1 LKGLTLGSL
10 DGGVAYLAPVLV
22 MMCVRRLSFANEGKV
37 NVMTAFVFPG
47 QGSQFRGMGEGLF
60 EAFRDLTRKA
70 DEILGLSVERL
81 CLEDPERQ
89 LGQTQYTQPALFVVN
104 ALAYLQ
110 LLRDGRRAPEFV
122 AGHSLG
128 EYNALHAAGA
138 FDFETGLRLVQRRG
152 ELMSRARD
160 GGMAAVVGLT
170 EEKVAQILKNRALT
184 SVVIA
189 NHNSPT
195 QTVIAGPKC
204 EIARIGRF
212 FEEWEATYLP
222 LSVSGAFH
230 SPLMADAGRQ
240 FGEHLGGFAFADP
253 KIPVVSNATARPYE
267 AGAIRDGLVAQIT
280 SPVRWTESIR
290 YLVDQGEQEFVEV
303 GPGNVLTKLI
313 LAIRKNA
320 PLPCAAANAPIAPPS
335 WAQPDGPPACRAPSA
350 DVRGGGPRSG
360 QAMGPRRITAESLG
374 NAQFKR
380 DYGLRY
386 AYLTGSMYRGI
397 ASVEMVARVA
407 QAGMLGFF
415 GSGGLALDDL
425 ERAVDALGRR
435 LGGGTWGVNLLHR
448 PDDPD
453 AEDLVVDRLLARR
466 VGLVE
471 ASAYMRITPALIRYR
486 AMGLRRGR
494 DGRVE
499 AKNRVIAKISR
510 PEVAE
515 AFLSPAP
522 VAMVEAMVAS
532 GALSKEQRTLLGE
545 VPMADDL
552 CAEADSGGHTDGA
565 VAYALFPAIR
575 RLRDEMRRTHG
586 YVQRVRVGAAG
597 GIGTPEAA
605 AAAFVLGADFV
616 LTGSINQCTA
626 EAGTSDAVKDLLQQM
641 NVQDTEYAPA
651 GDMFELGAKVQVL
664 RRGLFFASRANRL
677 HELYRFHD
685 SLDSIDARTRAQIEE
700 RYFRRTFDEVY
711 REVKAHH
718 PAREIERAERN
729 PKHKMALVFRWYF
742 ARANQLALAGD
753 PESKVDCQIPC
764 GPALGAFNVWVKGT
778 PLEDWRNRHADEIG
792 RKLMT
797 EAAEV
802 LNRRFEVLS
811 GETSAEESGAAPADL
826 RALDSV
832 AVNR

>member
-1 LKGLTLGSL
+1 
-10 DGGVAYLAPVLV
+10 
-22 MMCVRRLSFANEGKV
+22 
-37 NVMTAFVFPG
+37 MTAFVFPG
-47 QGSQFRGMGEGLF
+47 QGSQYRGMGEGLF
-60 EAFRDLTRKA
+60 EAFRDLTRRA
-70 DEILGLSVERL
+70 DEILGFSVRRL

-110 LLRDGRRAPEFV
+110 LLRDGRRAPDFM

-128 EYNALHAAGA
+128 EYNALHAAGV
-138 FDFETGLRLVQRRG
+138 FDFETGLRLVKRRG

-184 SVVIA
+184 SVAIA

-195 QTVIAGPKC
+195 QTVIAGPKS

-212 FEEWEATYLP
+212 FEACEATYLP

-230 SPLMADAGRQ
+230 SPFMADAGRQ
-240 FGEHLGGFAFADP
+240 FGEYLGGFAFADP
-253 KIPVVSNATARPYE
+253 EIPVVSNVTARPYE
-267 AGAIRDGLVAQIT
+267 AGAIREGLVAQMT

-290 YLVDQGEQEFVEV
+290 TLVDLGEQEFVEV

-313 LAIRKNA
+313 IAIRKSA
-320 PLPCAAANAPIAPPS
+320 PPPCAAASASIAPPRS
-335 WAQPDGPPACRAPSA
+335 AQPDGSPSRPAPSA
-350 DVRGGGPRSG
+350 KVSGGGPRAG

-374 NAQFKR
+374 DAQFKR

-415 GSGGLALDDL
+415 GSGGLTLEEI
-425 ERAVDALGRR
+425 ERAVDALERR
-435 LGGGTWGVNLLHR
+435 LRGGGTWGVNLLHR

-453 AEDLVVDRLLARR
+453 AEDLVVDRLLAHR
-466 VGLVE
+466 VRLVE
-471 ASAYMRITPALIRYR
+471 ASAYMRITPALIRFR
-486 AMGLRRGR
+486 AMGLRRDR

-499 AKNRVIAKISR
+499 AENRIIAKISR

-515 AFLSPAP
+515 DFLSPAP
-522 VAMVEAMVAS
+522 IVMVEAMVAS
-532 GALSKEQRTLLGE
+532 GALSKEQRTLLGQ

-565 VAYALFPAIR
+565 AAYALFPAIL

-641 NVQDTEYAPA
+641 SVQDTEYAPA

-700 RYFRRTFDEVY
+700 RYFHRTFDEVY

-718 PAREIERAERN
+718 PAREIEKAERN
-729 PKHKMALVFRWYF
+729 PKHKMALIFRWYF

-753 PESKVDCQIPC
+753 PESRVDYQIPC

-778 PLEDWRNRHADEIG
+778 PLENWRNRHVDEIG
-792 RKLMT
+792 KKLMT
-797 EAAEV
+797 AAAEV
-802 LNRRFEVLS
+802 LNRRFEVLI
-811 GETSAEESGAAPADL
+811 GEASAEECGATSADL
-826 RALDSV
+826 RALDAV
-832 AVNR
+832 AVKR